1 MKHQSSTV
9 EPSSRRSTASEGQNL
24 PAEWV
29 LTPAD
34 IPDEPVIE
42 KPVLKKRIDSLQSL
56 RLVASL
62 GVFQSHLWTNYL
74 GHSFVQPGTDFFI
87 VLVGMVAALSDARK
101 IPQGNW
107 KNYILRRYLRLYV
120 TFIPVFLLYVLAGRD
135 ELTPGYLVRSFFFIP
150 SYGRMPL
157 VGPTWMLAMFL
168 AFYWLFSA
176 AFLVRREGILVPI
189 FALWGTGC
197 LVVAGLDVH
206 VPVADKAF
214 QILFSLRNLE
224 FIAGYAGGWLVRN
237 QLISGA
243 WGRKLAWIGLSI
255 LLAGAFLLNSG
266 ERGESMRVL
275 LYGASMTLIAG
286 GLASQER
293 DGVNSPAL
301 RVVTHPWL
309 VWLGGASYVLFLT
322 HNMVLRIWDT
332 VLPLTLW
339 QVPLVTAAVLVLAAV
354 GYQFWEKP
362 VLTFARRKWF
372 VTEYS
377 DKP

>member
-1 MKHQSSTV
+1 MKNQYSTV
-9 EPSSRRSTASEGQNL
+9 EPPSKSDTSFEEQKV
-24 PAEWV
+24 PVEWV

-34 IPDEPVIE
+34 LHKKTGIE
-42 KPVLKKRIDSLQSL
+42 KPLVKKRIDSLQSL

-74 GHSFVQPGTDFFI
+74 GHAFVHPGTDFFI

-120 TFIPVFLLYVLAGRD
+120 TFIPIFLLYVLVGRD
-135 ELTPGYLVRSFFFIP
+135 ELTPDYLFRSFFFIP

-168 AFYWLFSA
+168 VFYWLFSA
-176 AFLVRREGILVPI
+176 AFLVRREAILLPI

-197 LVVAGLDVH
+197 LLVAGFDIH
-206 VPVADKAF
+206 TPIANKAF

-237 QLISGA
+237 MFITGA
-243 WGRKLAWIGLSI
+243 WGRKVVWVGVLV

-266 ERGESMRVL
+266 DRGESVRVL
-275 LYGASMTLIAG
+275 LYGASMTLIAS

-293 DGVNSPAL
+293 DGVDSPAL

-332 VLPLTLW
+332 VLPISLW
-339 QVPLVTAAVLVLAAV
+339 QVPLITVAGLLVAAI
-354 GYQFWEKP
+354 GYQVWETP
-362 VLTFARRKWF
+362 VLSWARRKWF
-372 VTEYS
+372 STEY
-377 DKP
+377 